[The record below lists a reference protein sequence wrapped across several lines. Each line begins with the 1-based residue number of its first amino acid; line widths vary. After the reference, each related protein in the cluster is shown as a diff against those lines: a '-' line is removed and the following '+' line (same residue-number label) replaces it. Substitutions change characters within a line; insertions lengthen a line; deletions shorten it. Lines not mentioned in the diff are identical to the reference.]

1 MTTAITFPAKMTLV
15 HACTTVR
22 ARSTSSIDKISFS
35 SSPCLKPN
43 VELNVYLLKLP
54 FGTIQFIGSMR
65 PKFDV

>member
-1 MTTAITFPAKMTLV
+1 M
-15 HACTTVR
+15 R
-22 ARSTSSIDKISFS
+22 ARRSARAVLQVFTKSRSRHL
-35 SSPCLKPN
+35 PCLKPN